1 MASRRFVE
9 NAIIVG
15 GGQEPLSSGEATRV
29 ADLNAFVVLQRLGGP
44 IRGSLRRQLRT
55 AFGTAALEHEATG
68 LRSHTCTEAMSSCA
82 LQCAG
87 LIGAFHEP

>member
-1 MASRRFVE
+1 MAACRFLE

-55 AFGTAALEHEATG
+55 AFGTAALEHEAAG
-68 LRSHTCTEAMSSCA
+68 LRSHPCTETMGSGA

-87 LIGAFHEP
+87 LISAFHGP